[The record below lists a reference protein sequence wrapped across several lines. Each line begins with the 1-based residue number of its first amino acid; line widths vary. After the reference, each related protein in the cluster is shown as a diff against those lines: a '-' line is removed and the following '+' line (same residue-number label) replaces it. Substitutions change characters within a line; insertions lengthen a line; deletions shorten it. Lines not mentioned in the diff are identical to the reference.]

1 MPRRGDVHRRP
12 YSRPQ
17 SLDPGTA
24 LPAMPIRYNI
34 VAVKLYTYVYVPGY
48 THFATSIDMALT
60 LGPSLDVRVETSEQL
75 SSQLAK
81 SQRESKELKEK
92 LLRAEAKAYLLAK
105 HLRDHNCEEYE
116 DLIESMLRE
125 KPHFLEGQL
134 AEELLPAENLKKC
147 GVQIQE
153 QAQELTQLQQKLQ
166 EGRALSQLIHQ
177 NLQALLTQQDPD
189 SCQSRQLLTELLKLT
204 EHLVAKLSTVNQT
217 SGNQEEPYVDSP
229 HTSRP
234 SLRLAQ
240 LELLNGLPK
249 PRVGPWWPCPMDNI
263 VEAAYDEICA
273 SVWNLQQEE
282 CFFREAGLGSEYFW
296 GKVMLRAPGFSPVHS
311 HRSALQ
317 PPALAE

>member
-1 MPRRGDVHRRP
+1 MHRRP

-125 KPHFLEGQL
+125 PHFLEGQL
-134 AEELLPAENLKKC
+134 AEELLPAE
-147 GVQIQE
+147 I
-153 QAQELTQLQQKLQ
+153 
-166 EGRALSQLIHQ
+166 SSPP
-177 NLQALLTQQDPD
+177 QQDPD

-204 EHLVAKLSTVNQT
+204 EHLVAKLST
-217 SGNQEEPYVDSP
+217 E
-229 HTSRP
+229 
-234 SLRLAQ
+234 
-240 LELLNGLPK
+240 K
-249 PRVGPWWPCPMDNI
+249 PFG
-263 VEAAYDEICA
+263 E
-273 SVWNLQQEE
+273 
-282 CFFREAGLGSEYFW
+282 RE
-296 GKVMLRAPGFSPVHS
+296 
-311 HRSALQ
+311 
-317 PPALAE
+317 